1 MRRRLPPARGPLHAA
16 LLTLTILSGAI
27 GTHAVSPTLLV
38 GVAFADGARPGA
50 ATPIEREQAQTRFLR
65 AKELYDAKDFAKAE
79 VEFRA
84 SLDLVNSP
92 NARFLMARCLR
103 ELGRPVEAY
112 AELGRTVSEAREG
125 AHEDGRYVQTAEEA
139 SAERDALAKELA
151 FITLTVAR
159 PGASTV
165 VRVSGV
171 DLKRPAWTEPIPV
184 APGELEI
191 VVSTPERAPVSQKLS
206 VVAGERKTVDLD
218 AGPEPPP
225 KKEVILREPPKEEA
239 PTSLRPFAYIVG
251 GIGVA
256 GLATFAIAG
265 SMARST
271 HSELDDA
278 CKGGPCPESYRDT
291 ITRGRREQTIA
302 NVGIIVG
309 GVGLVGG
316 LSLFLIS
323 KPSPKNPQPTALSI
337 TPNGVSLGGSL

>member
-1 MRRRLPPARGPLHAA
+1 MRRRSRQARGPLLAA
-16 LLTLTILSGAI
+16 LLTLTGAL
-27 GTHAVSPTLLV
+27 GAHGFSPALAL
-38 GVAFADGARPGA
+38 ADGARPGA

-65 AKELYDAKDFAKAE
+65 AKEFYDAKDFAKAE

-92 NARFLMARCLR
+92 NARFLMAHCLR

-112 AELGRTVSEAREG
+112 VELGRTVSEAREG

-159 PGASTV
+159 PSASTV

-171 DLKRPAWTEPIPV
+171 DLKRPAWSEPIPV

-191 VVSTPERAPVSQKLS
+191 VVSTPERAPVAQKLS
-206 VVAGERKTVDLD
+206 LVAGERKNVDLD

-225 KKEVILREPPKEEA
+225 KKVLLLEPPKEEA
-239 PTSLRPFAYIVG
+239 PISLRPFAYIVG

-271 HSELDDA
+271 HSDLDDA

-302 NVGIIVG
+302 NVGIVVG
-309 GVGLVGG
+309 GVGLVAG

-323 KPSPKNPQPTALSI
+323 KPSAKNPQPTALTL
-337 TPNGVSLGGSL
+337 TPSGVSLGGSL